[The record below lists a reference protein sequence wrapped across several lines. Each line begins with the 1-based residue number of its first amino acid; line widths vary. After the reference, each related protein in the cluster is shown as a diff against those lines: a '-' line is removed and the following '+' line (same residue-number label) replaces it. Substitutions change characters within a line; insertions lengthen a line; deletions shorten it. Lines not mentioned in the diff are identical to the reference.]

1 MRLEQLR
8 QLVALHEH
16 GTISQAARSL
26 YISQPSMS
34 VSLRE
39 LEEELGA
46 QLIIRSNKGVLFT
59 PVGTAVLERAK
70 RVLLELEHIRRVCED
85 AALSGRLRI
94 ASTPHYCN
102 SILVEVKLSIESSYP
117 NVHIEL
123 SENDSGEIVRQVEKG
138 EVDAGVVQLCD
149 LDIAAMEQK
158 AAHGDIIYCPLF
170 TEEMCIAVNDR
181 HPLLEQPE
189 VTLEELF
196 AYPYGSYK
204 GAMNTW
210 IQQQLDALPGPH
222 RVFHADEIDLLRTL
236 QFRANAFTVI
246 PVQSIPY
253 GNHLF
258 SGKMVPLEVEGIRL
272 TSEVG
277 MLTRRGQATQLG
289 RHLTQALQEQSRI
302 YHSQG
307 RSEQSDKRSGA
318 SSLPT

>member
-8 QLVALHEH
+8 QLVALYEH

-39 LEEELGA
+39 LEDELGA

-59 PVGTAVLERAK
+59 PVGAAVLDRA
-70 RVLLELEHIRRVCED
+70 RQVLLELEHIRRVCED
-85 AALSGRLRI
+85 ATLSGRFRI

-102 SILVEVKLSIESSYP
+102 SILVEVKLSIENSYP
-117 NVHIEL
+117 DVHIEL
-123 SENDSGEIVRQVEKG
+123 LENDSGEIVRQVEKG

-149 LDIAAMEQK
+149 LDIPALRQK
-158 AAHGDIIYCPLF
+158 VSSEGLTYCLLF
-170 TEEMCIAVNDR
+170 TEEMCIAVNDQ
-181 HPLLEQPE
+181 HPLLEQPK
-189 VTLEELF
+189 VTLEDLF

-222 RVFHADEIDLLRTL
+222 RVFHVDDIDLLRTL

-246 PVQSIPY
+246 PVQSISY
-253 GNHLF
+253 GNRLF
-258 SGKMVPLEVEGIRL
+258 SGKMVPLEVDGVHL

-277 MLTRRGQATQLG
+277 VLTRRGQLTQLG
-289 RHLTQALQEQSRI
+289 QHLVEILQEQSRI

-307 RSEQSDKRSGA
+307 RSEQARKSSGIP
-318 SSLPT
+318 SFLT